1 MNRIRLLPL
10 VAWAAGALLV
20 LKAIGLAT
28 HGGYVL
34 VGPSPA
40 NAASAQA
47 QEADQA
53 EAAGNDAPVAER
65 GPAGPSLAPIRPV
78 TTERPQEQPPR
89 SQGADIAAPDAERQV
104 LEQLSERRRQLDQQ
118 GAELTARE
126 ELVKAAEARLDERT
140 RAIERRETE
149 MKTQATTEEQQSVA
163 QLASLVVIYES
174 MKPKDAARIFDRLE
188 LDVLVPL
195 ARKMKPKK
203 VADVVGAMTPE
214 AAQRL
219 TVALAQPA
227 VAPKQGD
234 GDLPKI
240 EEIPTN

>member
-1 MNRIRLLPL
+1 MSRIRLLPL

-20 LKAIGLAT
+20 LKAVGLVT

-40 NAASAQA
+40 NAAGET
-47 QEADQA
+47 QEDGQG
-53 EAAGNDAPVAER
+53 EAAAAPVVESGPG
-65 GPAGPSLAPIRPV
+65 GPALASRAPV
-78 TTERPQEQPPR
+78 TTERPQELPPR
-89 SQGADIAAPDAERQV
+89 IQGSADINTSDAERQV
-104 LEQLSERRRQLDQQ
+104 LEQLSERRRLLDQQ

-126 ELVKAAEARLDERT
+126 ELVKAAEARLDERM
-140 RAIERRETE
+140 REIERREAE
-149 MKTQATTEEQQSVA
+149 LKGQATTEEQQSTS

-227 VAPKQGD
+227 ASPTSAEKGE
-234 GDLPKI
+234 LPKI
-240 EEIPTN
+240 PEVPTN